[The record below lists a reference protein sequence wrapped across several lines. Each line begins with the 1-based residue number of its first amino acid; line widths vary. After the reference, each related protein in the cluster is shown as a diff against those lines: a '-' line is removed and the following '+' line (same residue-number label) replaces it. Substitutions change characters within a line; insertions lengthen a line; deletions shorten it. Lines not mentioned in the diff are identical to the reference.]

1 MYTSPYNCFVCPTAN
16 TKTCLSKNY
25 DECPQKAP
33 FMFIFC
39 LRWKRKRKR
48 IPQFFPC
55 LRRTKCVPHFFVF
68 FARGK
73 KCGTR
78 QKSRDA
84 LHATSLARWL
94 LGKTAVSS
102 RKCWARATARQLINA
117 GMYIRVYSI
126 GCITGRPV
134 RSRSLSFTRSS
145 FLVAVDETIVNVV
158 NEPKRRASTRSD
170 CKTKH
175 PLTERPKCS
184 TMRVSVE
191 EQNSHDNE
199 WLRRS
204 RSQPSGAV
212 TPPKA
217 NSIAGLNA
225 PILTRPARLVGYLV
239 HQ

>member
-102 RKCWARATARQLINA
+102 RKCWARATARQLIAYCTQNEGSGTKYESMSELNNNIA
-117 GMYIRVYSI
+117 TRIHSTAAWEFLLFPQLATSWLLTTDYQYS
-126 GCITGRPV
+126 GWLLFGV
-134 RSRSLSFTRSS
+134 RTECT
-145 FLVAVDETIVNVV
+145 LVMN
-158 NEPKRRASTRSD
+158 
-170 CKTKH
+170 
-175 PLTERPKCS
+175 TEEGHTCCLK
-184 TMRVSVE
+184 
-191 EQNSHDNE
+191 
-199 WLRRS
+199 
-204 RSQPSGAV
+204 
-212 TPPKA
+212 
-217 NSIAGLNA
+217 
-225 PILTRPARLVGYLV
+225 
-239 HQ
+239 